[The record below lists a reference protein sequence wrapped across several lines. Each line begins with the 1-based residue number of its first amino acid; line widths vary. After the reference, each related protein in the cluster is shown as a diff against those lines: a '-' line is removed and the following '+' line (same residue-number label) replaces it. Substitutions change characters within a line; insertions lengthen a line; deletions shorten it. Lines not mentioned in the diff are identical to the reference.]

1 MGGVTDLKYEFTLIK
16 NIHMY
21 NHLLICTDGEK
32 EYRAICESAPEREP
46 TVIFWPDDLG
56 IPPGGEGDPGER
68 PEGMGVLAGLPLLF
82 SDSREDVCD
91 K

>member
-1 MGGVTDLKYEFTLIK
+1 
-16 NIHMY
+16 MY

-56 IPPGGEGDPGER
+56 IPPGEKETLVKDLREWASSQGFRCFFLIVARMFVTNDINR
-68 PEGMGVLAGLPLLF
+68 GVNKTLSWP
-82 SDSREDVCD
+82 

>member
-56 IPPGGEGDPGER
+56 IPPGEKETLVKD
-68 PEGMGVLAGLPLLF
+68 L
-82 SDSREDVCD
+82 REWASSQGFRCIIQDGRGR
-91 K
+91 